1 MRMDLVQEASSEN
14 RVRTM
19 CQLLFRLID
28 PSEAVRL
35 LDECLTTKEKREVQS
50 VLGQAFRL
58 LIGQATGHYR
68 LNMLES
74 MDRDVL
80 VRLLAVNKEERSW
93 LARRYPGLDTSQHG
107 NGHRFRNEKLDGSS
121 IVITPKLLQSVRC
134 NPGRLGTRWQHLV
147 ICSFMDAWGRVQ
159 GMCGR
164 GGGRRLRVVRTSWFM
179 CIPLVWWS
187 YPTSWHC
194 PSRSQSTACTNSIL

>member
-1 MRMDLVQEASSEN
+1 MCVDWVFPSQLLDLASRDLSIAARDASTLMRMGLVQEASTEN

-68 LNMLES
+68 LNMSEN

-80 VRLLAVNKEERSW
+80 IRLLAVNKEERSW

-107 NGHRFRNEKLDGSS
+107 NGHRFRNEKLDGSP
-121 IVITPKLLQSVRC
+121 IALTPKMLQSVREIARIE
-134 NPGRLGTRWQHLV
+134 GSLGCT
-147 ICSFMDAWGRVQ
+147 CVQ
-159 GMCGR
+159 
-164 GGGRRLRVVRTSWFM
+164 S
-179 CIPLVWWS
+179 
-187 YPTSWHC
+187 
-194 PSRSQSTACTNSIL
+194 